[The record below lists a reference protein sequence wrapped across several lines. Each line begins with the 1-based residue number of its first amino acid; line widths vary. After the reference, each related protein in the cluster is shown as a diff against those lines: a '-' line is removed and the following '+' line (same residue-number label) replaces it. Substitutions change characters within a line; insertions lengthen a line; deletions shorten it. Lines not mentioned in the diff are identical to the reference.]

1 MRRFSSSVGFI
12 SAACAA
18 LACSGQGSTS
28 DEPGLTEDFPEIAA
42 TPGRVEYSFL
52 HGGLARKFLVY
63 LPNGYSE
70 GLPMMVA
77 LHAGGGRAKQMFDQ
91 HPLEMYAD
99 ELGYVMVAPQ
109 GTPKEQPN
117 SFEWNAQA
125 ILSSLDTGVD
135 DLGYLETVMEGVSAA
150 LHIDVTRRYV
160 AGFSGGAS
168 MAVRFSAERSGLVT
182 AIGTFA
188 GKVGLS
194 EGDGPFAFSPVPTTP
209 ISVQMTYGTLDPNYA
224 GELKQDIRATS
235 AQAGIAW
242 WTESLACAATPAT
255 EVQGRLT
262 FDTYAGCD
270 GDATVRLITVEGMDH
285 TWPEAGGAFDLDG
298 TKLLLD
304 FFSDKV
310 KP

>member
-1 MRRFSSSVGFI
+1 MQCFSTRAGFV
-12 SAACAA
+12 SLACAA
-18 LACSGQGSTS
+18 LACSGTS
-28 DEPGLTEDFPEIAA
+28 DEPALTEDFPELAL
-42 TPGRVEYSFL
+42 TPGRAEYSFV
-52 HGGLARKFLVY
+52 HGGLARKFLIY
-63 LPNGYSE
+63 LPNGYTA

-91 HPLEMYAD
+91 HPLETYAD

-109 GTPKEQPN
+109 GTPKGQPS

-135 DLGYLETVMEGVSAA
+135 DLGYLETVIEGVSAA
-150 LHIDVTRRYV
+150 LHIDVARRYV

-168 MAVRFSAERSGLVT
+168 MAVRLGAEKSTNVT

-194 EGDGPFAFSPVPTTP
+194 EEDAPFVFSPPPTTP
-209 ISVQMTYGTLDPNYA
+209 VSVQMTYGTLDPNYA
-224 GELKQDIRATS
+224 GEVKQGVQATS
-235 AQAGIAW
+235 AQAGIDW
-242 WTESLACAATPAT
+242 WAESLACATTPTT
-255 EVQGRLT
+255 EVQGELT
-262 FDTYAGCD
+262 FDTYGDCD
-270 GDATVRLITVEGMDH
+270 GDATVRLVTVQGMDH
-285 TWPEAGGAFDLDG
+285 TWPDAGGAFDLDG